1 MQNLKYLNKFFFKY
15 KWHLLLGVIFIAF
28 TNLFKVS
35 APVIVQQ
42 SIDFLEPTIQAVDSA
57 ELDFPELPPAIEL
70 SNDIGITEF
79 EPIKKPVEPQTA
91 KDYAIKI
98 SLTLA
103 LIFFTIYIIQ
113 GLFLFLTRVTIII
126 MSRRIE
132 FDLKNEIYKHYQKLS
147 LAFYKRNST
156 GDLMNRI
163 SEDVSKVRMYLGPAV
178 MYTLNLVFLIGFILY
193 EMFQINA
200 KLTLYSLM
208 PLPFLSISIY
218 YVSSIIHKKSEKV
231 QKQQSDLSG
240 FVQESISGIRVL
252 KAYNRVG
259 AFSNFF
265 KSKSDN
271 YKKLALDL
279 VKVEALFLPLIVLLV
294 GLSTVLAIYLG
305 ALEVLKNNGFSTGD
319 IFQFIIYVNMLTWPF
334 ASVGWVTSLI
344 NKAEASQ
351 KRINEFL
358 TSPPEIVNSNQTP
371 QTFNGKIEFK
381 DVSFTYPDTGI
392 EALKNI
398 NFTLKPGETLGITG
412 KTGSGKSTLAALIS
426 RLYDTTSGDVLIDG
440 DSIKSINLESY
451 RNSLG
456 IVPQDVF
463 LFSDS
468 IRNNISFGADNMS
481 DEQIFS
487 AAKSADI
494 HENILGFKDQYNTL
508 LGERGIN
515 LSGGQKQR
523 ISIARAIIKNP
534 QILIFDDCLSAVDT
548 QTEEKI
554 LSELKTIMSE
564 KTSIIIGHRVSSIM
578 HADKLLVLE
587 NGQISE
593 TGTHQELI
601 NKGGYYASLYEK
613 QLTEN

>member
-1 MQNLKYLNKFFFKY
+1 
-15 KWHLLLGVIFIAF
+15 LLGVIFIAF